1 MPYVNQR
8 WLGGM
13 LTNFATIKKSID
25 RLNNLDRMFADDSI
39 KAFPKK
45 EILGLQ
51 KDREKLT
58 KVLGGIRTIK
68 GIPRGLFIV
77 DPKREIIAVTEARR
91 LKIPIVAMVDT
102 NCDPD
107 LIDYIIPGN
116 DDAIRAIKLF
126 SAKMADAVLEGK
138 KRFEERMQAESD
150 KETGAAAPRR
160 LETEESDVPESVE
173 TKGAESV
180 PDAPHRESMLRP
192 VRRIMQ
198 RREGKL
204 DITSAMVKELRVKT
218 GAGMMDCKEALTAA
232 DGDFEKAIDYL
243 RKKGMSAATKRSSK
257 AAKDGT
263 VASYIHMGGKIGVM
277 VEVNCETDFV
287 AKTEDFQTMA
297 KDLAMHVAA
306 SNPLYVRPEEIP
318 AQSLEREKEIYRSQL
333 VEEKKPEK
341 IWDKIIEGKLKKYFE
356 EVCLMNQKFIK
367 NTDITVGTLVNNMIA
382 KTGENIIVRRF
393 ARFQL
398 GEEQK

>member
-1 MPYVNQR
+1 
-8 WLGGM
+8 
-13 LTNFATIKKSID
+13 
-25 RLNNLDRMFADDSI
+25 MFADDSI

-45 EILGLQ
+45 EIMGLQ
-51 KDREKLT
+51 KEREKLD
-58 KVLGGIRTIK
+58 KVLGGIRNIK
-68 GIPRGLFIV
+68 GVPGGLFIV
-77 DPKREIIAVTEARR
+77 DPKREMIAVTEARR

-138 KRFEERMQAESD
+138 KRFEERLQAESD
-150 KETGAAAPRR
+150 KESRRRPREETGERGNRCTGKRGNERTEPDQTTPRR
-160 LETEESDVPESVE
+160 I
-173 TKGAESV
+173 A
-180 PDAPHRESMLRP
+180 RP
-192 VRRIMQ
+192 AAGQDDM

-218 GAGMMDCKEALTAA
+218 GAGMMDCKEALTAS
-232 DGDFEKAIDYL
+232 DGDFEKAIDFL

-263 VASYIHMGGKIGVM
+263 IASYIHMGGKIGVM

-287 AKTEDFQTMA
+287 AKTDDFQALA

-306 SNPLYVRPEEIP
+306 SNPLYVRAGGNLGGGLGEGKGNLSEP
-318 AQSLEREKEIYRSQL
+318 ACRREKA
-333 VEEKKPEK
+333 
-341 IWDKIIEGKLKKYFE
+341 GKDLGEDHRGKTE
-356 EVCLMNQKFIK
+356 EVF
-367 NTDITVGTLVNNMIA
+367 
-382 KTGENIIVRRF
+382 RRSVSDESEVHQEYGHHRGH
-393 ARFQL
+393 AGQQYDCQD
-398 GEEQK
+398 G